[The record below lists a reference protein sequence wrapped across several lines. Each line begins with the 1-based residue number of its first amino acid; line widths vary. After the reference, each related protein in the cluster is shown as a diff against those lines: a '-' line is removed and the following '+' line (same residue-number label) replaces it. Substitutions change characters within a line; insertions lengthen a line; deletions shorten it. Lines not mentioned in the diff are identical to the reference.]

1 VFRNRAVIGFLGA
14 LVACVLLLGAV
25 PALASDA
32 AEVEALI
39 KQALDLRRQQ
49 KDPLAYPLLQ
59 KAHALG
65 STPRTAAQL
74 GLVEINLGYWLD
86 AERHLSES
94 LAAKRDVWVNQHR
107 AVLEQNL
114 EKARKAIGEV
124 LVVGTPSGAEIEVNG
139 KAVGT
144 LPMQA
149 PVRLGEGPARI
160 EVRAPGY
167 EPASRSLNVVGGQRE
182 QIALAL
188 DPAKASATAPAPT
201 SATSP
206 SPAAP
211 PEQPPHPRKQLRL
224 LAWSAAGFA
233 TGVLA
238 VAGWQTKTWLDKR
251 DEFDNHL
258 PATTTMPPPKPDC
271 GAKDP
276 DRGGPGCEAIYNDMT
291 GARTKAFILYGLA
304 GAFAAGSATLFILSN
319 RNEES
324 PRLAC
329 APNPWLKGAQCQ
341 LVF

>member
-1 VFRNRAVIGFLGA
+1 VFRNWAVIGSLGA
-14 LVACVLLLGAV
+14 TVACVLLLAAT
-25 PALASDA
+25 PASASDA

-86 AERHLSES
+86 AERHLAES
-94 LAAKRDVWVNQHR
+94 LAAKRDVWVHQNR

-167 EPASRSLNVVGGQRE
+167 EPATRSLSVVGGQRE
-182 QIALAL
+182 EIALAL
-188 DPAKASATAPAPT
+188 EPAKTAETAPVPT

-206 SPAAP
+206 AAP
-211 PEQPPHPRKQLRL
+211 PEPPTRPRKQLRL

-233 TGVLA
+233 TGVVV
-238 VAGWQTKTWLDKR
+238 VAGLQTKTWLDKR

-258 PATTTMPPPKPDC
+258 PATTTTPPAKPDC

-276 DRGGPGCEAIYNDMT
+276 NRGGPGCEAIYNDMNR
-291 GARTKAFILYGLA
+291 ARTRAFMLYGLTA
-304 GAFAAGSATLFILSN
+304 AFAAGSATLFILSN

-324 PRLAC
+324 ARLAC
-329 APNPWLKGAQCQ
+329 APNPLLKGAQCH
-341 LVF
+341 LAF